1 MEKSD
6 ILLKNPNG
14 GIFMS
19 KTDKNSH
26 GKVPKITEE
35 EYTAYVNQL
44 RALSDEVESQNGN
57 TTTPFNT
64 GENKAE

>member
-1 MEKSD
+1 
-6 ILLKNPNG
+6 
-14 GIFMS
+14 MS